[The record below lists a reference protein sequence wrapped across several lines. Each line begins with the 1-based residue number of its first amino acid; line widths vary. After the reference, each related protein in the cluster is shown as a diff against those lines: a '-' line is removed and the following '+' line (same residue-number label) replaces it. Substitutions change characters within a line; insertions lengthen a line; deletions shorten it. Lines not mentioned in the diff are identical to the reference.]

1 MGRNMGLVRFGV
13 SLDKALLAAFD
24 RLCLENKYSNRSEA
38 LRDLI
43 RDSLVGDEW
52 TRAKG
57 EVTGVITLVYDHHQ
71 RQLVDSLIRIQHDHR
86 STIII
91 ASQHIHLNHD
101 NCLEVI
107 VVRGSAGA
115 VKDLASRLRS
125 SKGVKHGEIVMTTT
139 GQGMK

>member
-1 MGRNMGLVRFGV
+1 MRFGV
-13 SLDKALLAAFD
+13 SLERSLLTAFD
-24 RLCLENKYSNRSEA
+24 KLCLENKYNNRSEA

-43 RDSLVGDEW
+43 RDKLVGDEW
-52 TRAKG
+52 AHAKG
-57 EVTGVITLVYDHHQ
+57 QVTGVITLVYDHHK
-71 RQLVDSLIRIQHDHR
+71 RELVDNLIRIQHDHR

-107 VVRGSAGA
+107 VVRGEAGS

-125 SKGVKHGEIVMTTT
+125 SKGVKHGELVMTTT
-139 GQGMK
+139 GEDLK